1 MMTMRISAA
10 LVSGAMLML
19 PAVASA
25 QTETWPAKAVR
36 MITPFPPGGS
46 VDVIARLIGPK
57 LSESLGKQVIIDNR
71 TGASGNIGTEM
82 AARAA
87 PDGYTLLINTLPL
100 VTNIYLFS
108 RVPYDLQNDFE
119 PVILLSSSTAMLAVH
134 PSLPVRSTQDLLNL
148 ARSKRGTLNYGTA
161 GIGTNPHIAGELF
174 NYLGKTNIVAVHY
187 KGGGP
192 SLIAAISGEVTVSFS
207 NIAETLPYTDAKRLR
222 GLAIT
227 SLKRRANMPDMPT
240 IAEGGVPGYEFL
252 TWHVIMAPKG
262 KPRAITTLLNE
273 RLRKILNT
281 PDQIQQFA
289 QKGVDVIA
297 STPEEA
303 AAHLKREMEKWSRVV
318 KERDIRA
325 E

>member
-1 MMTMRISAA
+1 MLNRRIT
-10 LVSGAMLML
+10 LTLCGTLLL
-19 PAVASA
+19 PALALA
-25 QTETWPAKAVR
+25 QSDTYPSKAVR
-36 MITPFPPGGS
+36 LITPFPPGGS
-46 VDVIARLIGPK
+46 VDVIARLIAPK
-57 LSESLGKQVIIDNR
+57 LSDLLGKQVVVDNR

-100 VTNIYLFS
+100 VTNVYLMS

-119 PVILLSSSTAMLAVH
+119 PVCLLSSSSAIVAVH
-134 PSLPVRSTQDLLNL
+134 PSLPVRTVKDLLEL

-192 SLIAAISGEVTVSFS
+192 SLIAAISGEVTVAFA
-207 NIAETLPYTDAKRLR
+207 NVPETMPYVEAKRLR
-222 GLAIT
+222 GIAIT
-227 SLKRRANMPDMPT
+227 SLKRRANLSDMPT
-240 IAEGGVPGYEFL
+240 VAETLPGYEFL
-252 TWHVIMAPKG
+252 TWHVVMAPKG
-262 KPRAITTLLNE
+262 TPRAITTLLNE

-281 PDQIQQFA
+281 PEQNQQFA
-289 QKGVDVIA
+289 QKGIDVIA

-303 AAHLKREMEKWSRVV
+303 AAHLKREMEKWSRVI
-318 KERDIRA
+318 KERGIRA